1 MTWPHLKTFLWVRGR
16 ILRNQAKRNSFASL
30 LLQGALIVIP
40 GIAGVVMFVAFLGVG
55 LFVLQDV
62 SPAVLMLVWD
72 GLIGAFLLFW
82 MIGLLTEL
90 QRSELLSIEKFLQLP
105 VPPRSVFLINYLGSI
120 VLTPCMIVFLPA
132 MVGLTIGLVVSRG
145 ALMFGLFPLIVAFI
159 VLVTAI
165 TYQFQGWLAALMV
178 NKRRRRNI
186 IAVATVG
193 FVLVFQLPYLV
204 GRFAE
209 SRSEPASAE
218 MVDLREERRVLRI
231 QIAALTQAADEEE
244 SREAERTAVLGSL
257 QTYRSRVEVLTQTI
271 DVLSQAE
278 DEENFRQVERIAVL
292 ANRVIPLGWLPY
304 GAMTLA
310 ESRVVP
316 FLGGTVGLMLV
327 GWVSLA
333 RSYRTT
339 LRLYTG
345 DMSATVPKTAK
356 QAVPQSV
363 PQSAPPASQTSS
375 PLLER
380 RLPWVSEHGAAITLA
395 CFRSLTRAP
404 EAKMML
410 LTPVLMVVI
419 FGGMSLNNDANPSLF
434 LRPLLATGAFAVVLI
449 SLNQVAANQFGFDRG
464 GRRVF
469 VLGSAP
475 RKDILLGK
483 NLALLPLVL
492 GLGTV
497 VLVLVQWVVPMRVD
511 HFLATLAQ
519 MLSMYLVYCLVANLL
534 SIFAPMA
541 IASGSLRPVG
551 PKGRIFLMNLAFL
564 FVFPLALAPTL
575 LPLGIEWALARW
587 AGLSGIPVYLL
598 LTFVETA
605 VVLFLF
611 PRVLRWQGALLQ
623 AREQRILETVTA
635 GVE

>member
-345 DMSATVPKTAK
+345 DMSARSPRR
-356 QAVPQSV
+356 QS
-363 PQSAPPASQTSS
+363 
-375 PLLER
+375 
-380 RLPWVSEHGAAITLA
+380 RL
-395 CFRSLTRAP
+395 C
-404 EAKMML
+404 
-410 LTPVLMVVI
+410 
-419 FGGMSLNNDANPSLF
+419 LNLYLN
-434 LRPLLATGAFAVVLI
+434 LRL
-449 SLNQVAANQFGFDRG
+449 
-464 GRRVF
+464 
-469 VLGSAP
+469 
-475 RKDILLGK
+475 
-483 NLALLPLVL
+483 LLPRHL
-492 GLGTV
+492 
-497 VLVLVQWVVPMRVD
+497 RRC
-511 HFLATLAQ
+511 
-519 MLSMYLVYCLVANLL
+519 S
-534 SIFAPMA
+534 
-541 IASGSLRPVG
+541 SGGFRGSPNMG
-551 PKGRIFLMNLAFL
+551 
-564 FVFPLALAPTL
+564 
-575 LPLGIEWALARW
+575 LPLHWRVSGLLHAR
-587 AGLSGIPVYLL
+587 PK
-598 LTFVETA
+598 
-605 VVLFLF
+605 
-611 PRVLRWQGALLQ
+611 RR
-623 AREQRILETVTA
+623 
-635 GVE
+635 

>member
-1 MTWPHLKTFLWVRGR
+1 MTWQHLKTFLWVRGR
-16 ILRNQAKRNSFASL
+16 ILRNQAKRNSLASL

-132 MVGLTIGLVVSRG
+132 MVGLAIGLVVSRG

-178 NKRRRRNI
+178 NKRRQRNI
-186 IAVATVG
+186 IAVATVV

-218 MVDLREERRVLRI
+218 MVEVRAEMEELGQDSSELGRARTAGEIDDVRYQRELDVLRS
-231 QIAALTQAADEEE
+231 QI
-244 SREAERTAVLGSL
+244 
-257 QTYRSRVEVLTQTI
+257 EVLSQSLEA
-271 DVLSQAE
+271 LSQAE
-278 DEENFRQVERIAVL
+278 DEEDFRQVERIAVL

-327 GWVSLA
+327 GLVSLG

-345 DMSATVPKTAK
+345 DTSAAVPKTTV
-356 QAVPQSV
+356 QAVPEAV
-363 PQSAPPASQTSS
+363 PQAVPAASQTAST
-375 PLLER
+375 LLER

-419 FGGMSLNNDANPSLF
+419 FGGLVLSSDSIPSLF
-434 LRPLLATGAFAVVLI
+434 IRPLLATGAFAMVLV

-464 GRRVF
+464 GFRVF

-483 NLALLPLVL
+483 NLALMPLAL

-497 VLVLVQWVVPMRVD
+497 ALVLVQVVVPMRVD

-519 MLSMYLVYCLVANLL
+519 MLSMYLVYCLVANLM

-551 PKGRIFLMNLAFL
+551 PKGRIFLLNLAFL

-575 LPLGIEWALARW
+575 LPLGIEAALARW
-587 AGLSGIPVYLL
+587 AGLSGIPIYLL
-598 LTFVETA
+598 LTFVETG
-605 VVLFLF
+605 VVVSLF
-611 PRVLRWQGALLQ
+611 PPVLRWQGALLQ